1 MHALT
6 IITDRD
12 TTDASD
18 RNAVQRLMIGADV
31 LLASRIRVM
40 PSKDERTIQ
49 IVVTI
54 HDDGIVGHPRIRREG
69 SEAVITVRRQKVRH
83 DVLWRAERERA
94 RLAGNKVH
102 STHNAR
108 K

>member
-6 IITDRD
+6 IITDQD
-12 TTDASD
+12 TTDAAD

-40 PSKDERTIQ
+40 PSPDGKTIQ
-49 IVVTI
+49 LVVTI

-69 SEAVITVRRQKVRH
+69 SEALITVRRPKVWH
-83 DVLWRAERERA
+83 SVLWRAEKERT
-94 RLAGNKVH
+94 RLAGNNVH